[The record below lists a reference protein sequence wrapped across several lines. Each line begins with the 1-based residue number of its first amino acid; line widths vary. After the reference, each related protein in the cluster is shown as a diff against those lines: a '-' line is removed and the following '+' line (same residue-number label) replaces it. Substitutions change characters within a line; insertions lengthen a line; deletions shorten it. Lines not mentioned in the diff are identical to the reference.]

1 MQDIDSLVSLIA
13 QMYKVGIK
21 IDSLNIDK
29 KMIIK
34 LSIPKTSF
42 LYKNVSIE
50 NGQKSL
56 MIETNEILNKI
67 FTNIPLEILF
77 RVRDEDFTEKD
88 SLIAEEQTFIDFKD
102 FKQ

>member
-88 SLIAEEQTFIDFKD
+88 SLIAEKQTFIDFKD